1 MPSFEKSYREI
12 GSKLN
17 ISGVNN
23 PKADVKTLVK
33 ERLSTQESGKWLMI
47 VDNADELNLFYNSI
61 NNSTSPLLSKYLP
74 FNTQGA
80 ILFTTRDH
88 RAATKYAAKQ
98 VISIKEMDD
107 NESRELFSRGLQ
119 NKQLLKDSTSVIKL
133 LELLVNLPL
142 AIVQAAAY
150 LNENTT
156 TIAQYLQIY
165 EESGDG
171 FIQLLSEDFEDEGRY
186 PEIKNPII
194 TTWLISFNQIRG
206 RDPLAA
212 DYLAFISCI
221 KEENIPLVL
230 LPEAP
235 LFDKTKA
242 LGTLKGF
249 KFVNEQPGGVL
260 ISMHKLVHLAMRNWL
275 RVEGEWTL
283 WNEKTLDR
291 MEAVFPWPE
300 HENRTFWTALLS
312 HAQYIITS
320 TRDFNAQNRQKWNL
334 FGKLGRCFWMTGNDK
349 NSEEMYQQELEL
361 IEKVLGREHPDTL
374 RSMNNLALALSN
386 QGKYAEAELINHQ
399 TLALQEKV
407 LGKEHPDTLISMNN
421 LAVLLNNQ
429 GKYNEAELIN
439 HQTLALNEKV
449 LGKEHPDTLRSMNN
463 LAVLL
468 KNQGNYNEAEPIY
481 RQTLALREKVLG
493 KEHPGTL
500 RSMNNLAALLDN
512 QGKFN
517 EAEPIYRQTL
527 ALKEKVLGKEHPDTL
542 RSMNNL
548 AGLLDSQ
555 GKYNEAELIYYQ
567 TLALNEKMLGKE
579 HPDTLR
585 SMENL
590 ALLLKSQGK
599 EVEAEKLC
607 TS

>member
-1 MPSFEKSYREI
+1 MSELNRLIKTFHTDDTTQNCQRAALDGLGGVGKTQIALEFAFTLQELSPAHSVFWVQASDTPSFEKSYREI

-17 ISGVNN
+17 ISGFDD
-23 PKADVKTLVK
+23 PKADIKTLVK
-33 ERLSTQESGKWLMI
+33 ERLSAQESGKWLMI
-47 VDNADELNLFYNSI
+47 VDNADELNLFYNST
-61 NNSTSPLLSKYLP
+61 NNSTSLLLSKYLP
-74 FNTQGA
+74 FNTRGA

-98 VISIKEMDD
+98 VISIEEMDD
-107 NESRELFSRGLQ
+107 TESRELFSRSLQ
-119 NKQLLKDSTSVIKL
+119 NKQLLKDNTGVIKL

-165 EESGDG
+165 EESSDG

-194 TTWLISFNQIRG
+194 ATWLISFNQIRN
-206 RDPLAA
+206 RDSLAA

-221 KEENIPLVL
+221 KEESIPLIL

-249 KFVNEQPGGVL
+249 KFINEQSGGVL
-260 ISMHKLVHLAMRNWL
+260 ISMHRLVHLAMRNWL
-275 RVEGEWTL
+275 KVEGEWTL

-300 HENRTFWTALLS
+300 HENRTFWTALLP
-312 HAQYIITS
+312 HVQYIITS
-320 TRDFNAQNRQKWNL
+320 TRDFNVQDRSRWNL

-349 NSEEMYQQELEL
+349 NSQEMYQQELEL
-361 IEKVLGREHPDTL
+361 NEKVLGKENPLTL
-374 RSMNNLALALSN
+374 TSMNNLALALSN
-386 QGKYAEAELINHQ
+386 QGKY
-399 TLALQEKV
+399 
-407 LGKEHPDTLISMNN
+407 D
-421 LAVLLNNQ
+421 
-429 GKYNEAELIN
+429 
-439 HQTLALNEKV
+439 
-449 LGKEHPDTLRSMNN
+449 
-463 LAVLL
+463 
-468 KNQGNYNEAEPIY
+468 EAEPIY

-493 KEHPGTL
+493 KEHPNTL
-500 RSMNNLAALLDN
+500 ISM
-512 QGKFN
+512 K
-517 EAEPIYRQTL
+517 
-527 ALKEKVLGKEHPDTL
+527 
-542 RSMNNL
+542 
-548 AGLLDSQ
+548 
-555 GKYNEAELIYYQ
+555 
-567 TLALNEKMLGKE
+567 
-579 HPDTLR
+579 
-585 SMENL
+585 NL

-599 EVEAEKLC
+599 NDEAEKLC